1 MQNYLLALMV
11 RNQPM
16 LVLKQPLV
24 LHLHGDQRLLI
35 ESMILFELAEVVI
48 LLMYRLVILNQN

>member
-16 LVLKQPLV
+16 LIKQPLV